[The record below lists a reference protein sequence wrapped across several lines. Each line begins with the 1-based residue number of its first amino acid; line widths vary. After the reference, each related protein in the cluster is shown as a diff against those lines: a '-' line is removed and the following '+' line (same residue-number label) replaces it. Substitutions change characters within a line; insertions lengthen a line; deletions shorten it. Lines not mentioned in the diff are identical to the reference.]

1 MKDWSVAKLI
11 EWHAPRR
18 RIAIAIGC
26 AAIWVLLLLVMR
38 EASHAHLESWQA
50 ARADA
55 RYRGCV
61 WWITGSLLAGLPF
74 ALWRWSPEAAP
85 YGIWTWRLL
94 TFAAPCCCLIIA
106 TYGLGHL
113 PPDFTFSRQFG
124 DLLGLLGLISLPAVL
139 LAAILALV
147 AVSDEVHQHLS
158 GKRQTADQ
166 ASSASSSRRS
176 GEGSTVPERSTD
188 AVEK

>member
-1 MKDWSVAKLI
+1 M
-11 EWHAPRR
+11 
-18 RIAIAIGC
+18 AIAC
-26 AAIWVLLLLVMR
+26 AAVWALVLLAMR

-61 WWITGSLLAGLPF
+61 WWITGSMLVGAPF

-106 TYGLGHL
+106 TYGLGAL
-113 PPDFTFSRQFG
+113 SAEFTVSRQIS
-124 DLLGLLGLISLPAVL
+124 DLLGILWLVSLPAVP

-147 AVSDEVHQHLS
+147 AVSDEVHHNLLV
-158 GKRQTADQ
+158 GRQGADQ
-166 ASSASSSRRS
+166 ACSTPSSRRS
-176 GEGSTVPERSTD
+176 GGAPKDEKGGSDVLD
-188 AVEK
+188 K